1 MSGFEPVLVS
11 YVLNSLWQAPLVYA
25 AAWIAAR
32 GLRAAGP
39 AAEHRVWVSALLLE
53 SALPAVS
60 LLPWEKMH
68 FAWPLIMHGG
78 VVSGGQVSLEMGAGA
93 GAGFAGVRLPS
104 GVMGALAI
112 VYAAVTGYFIAR
124 FVWRCVRL
132 SWLSRGAEP
141 MRLRGEV
148 ALSCERWLECMGI
161 RGPVALV
168 SSKDVF
174 APVTMGVMQRGVM
187 FPAGMITRMA
197 QADVDTAIAHEFAHI
212 RRNDF
217 LKNLVYEIAAL
228 PVSYH
233 PCLWFTRQRITE
245 TREMVCDEMAA
256 GFQGGEAYAQSLL
269 RLAGLLLQGRAVRVP
284 HAIGVFDA
292 NTLERRLMKLTE
304 QKKRMGGVRA
314 SLAVA
319 ACVVLGV
326 ATAASAVA
334 LRLGVDSHGS
344 ADKQTSKK
352 GAPYSVSAGIMQ
364 GNVISKVTPKY
375 PPEAKV
381 ARIQGTVVLD
391 AVISKSGRV
400 ERLNV
405 VSGPGE
411 LQQSSLD
418 AVRQWRYKPFLL
430 NGKPIEVETT
440 INVVYSLAKQP

>member
-1 MSGFEPVLVS
+1 MSGLEPVLVS
-11 YVLNSLWQAPLVYA
+11 YVLNSLWQAPLVFA

-39 AAEHRVWVSALLLE
+39 AAEHRVWVSALVLE
-53 SALPAVS
+53 SALPALS

-68 FAWPLIMHGG
+68 FAWPLMMHGG
-78 VVSGGQVSLEMGAGA
+78 VLPDGQVSFEMGAGA

-104 GVMGALAI
+104 GVMGALATM
-112 VYAAVTGYFIAR
+112 YAVLTGYFIAR

-141 MRLRGEV
+141 MRLSGEV
-148 ALSCERWLECMGI
+148 ALSCERWLERMGI
-161 RGPVALV
+161 AGPVALV
-168 SSKDVF
+168 SSEEVF
-174 APVTMGVMQRGVM
+174 APVTMGVVQRGVM
-187 FPAGMITRMA
+187 FPAGMMARMA

-228 PVSYH
+228 PLSYH

-256 GFQGGEAYAQSLL
+256 GFQGGDAYAQSLL

-304 QKKRMGGVRA
+304 QKKRMGRARA
-314 SLAVA
+314 SIAVA
-319 ACVVLGV
+319 ACVVLGL

-334 LRLGVDSHGS
+334 LRVGVDSHGS
-344 ADKQTSKK
+344 ADKQASNK
-352 GAPYSVSAGIMQ
+352 GIPKTVSREVMQ
-364 GNVISKVTPKY
+364 ENLISKVTPKY

-381 ARIQGTVVLD
+381 AGIEGTVVLD
-391 AVISKSGRV
+391 AVIDKSGRV
-400 ERLNV
+400 DKLKV
-405 VSGPGE
+405 LSGRSE
-411 LQQSSLD
+411 LMQSALD

-440 INVVYSLAKQP
+440 INVMYSLEKHP